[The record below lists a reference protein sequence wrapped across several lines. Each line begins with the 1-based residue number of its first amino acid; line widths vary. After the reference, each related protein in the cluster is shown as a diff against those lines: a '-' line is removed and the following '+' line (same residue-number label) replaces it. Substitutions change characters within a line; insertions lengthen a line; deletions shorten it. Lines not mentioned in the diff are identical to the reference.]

1 MANILVVDD
10 DADLR
15 PLMKLTLMKLGHT
28 PTLAARGEEGL
39 AAAFTGQ
46 FDALILDIM
55 MPDVDGYEVARR
67 LRADPRTQNLPILVL
82 TARAQVA
89 DYETAV
95 EAGAN
100 DYLAKPFNADELNA
114 KLNGILQLN
123 QPRTSATGPAIGL
136 AGQVTTVLS
145 LRGGVGAT
153 TLAVTLA
160 GALTRSGKKTCLVD
174 LSPSGGHATLHLRL
188 RPQTTWHDLPLTLSP
203 ATIAQSLLAHES
215 GLHVLA
221 APPLPVRRALA
232 GETFQ
237 AALNALR
244 GAYAEIVVDAA
255 PVLDDATSLALTTSR
270 TVILV
275 CTPEVGAVQTAIGTL
290 RVLANLGV
298 AEGKLK
304 IFLNHV
310 TPEAGLAQAAVEKA
324 LGRPL
329 DAVVPFDRAQA
340 GALAHGTPLVFGQPT
355 MPLVAAVGPLAL
367 KL

>member
-39 AAAFTGQ
+39 TAALTGQ

-67 LRADPRTQNLPILVL
+67 LRADPRTHTLPILVL
-82 TARAQVA
+82 TARAQLA
-89 DYETAV
+89 DYETAL

-100 DYLAKPFNADELNA
+100 DYLAKPFNAEELNA
-114 KLNGILQLN
+114 KLNAILQLN
-123 QPRTSATGPAIGL
+123 QPRAATGPASTL
-136 AGQVTTVLS
+136 TGQVTTVLS
-145 LRGGVGAT
+145 LRGGVGT
-153 TLAVTLA
+153 TTMAVTLA

-174 LSPSGGHATLHLRL
+174 LSPSGGHATLQLRL
-188 RPQTTWHDLPLTLSP
+188 RPQTTWLDLPLTVSP
-203 ATIAQSLLAHES
+203 NTISQSLLQHES
-215 GLHVLA
+215 GLQVLA
-221 APPLPVRRALA
+221 APPMPVRRPL
-232 GETFQ
+232 GSEQFQ
-237 AALNALR
+237 MTLNALR
-244 GAYAEIVVDAA
+244 GAYAQIIIDAA
-255 PVLDDATSLALTTSR
+255 PTLDDATSLALTTSR

-304 IFLNHV
+304 VLLNQV
-310 TPEAGLAQAAVEKA
+310 TPEAGLPQAAVEKA
-324 LGRPL
+324 LGRAM
-329 DAVVPFDRAQA
+329 DAVVPFDRMQA
-340 GALAHGTPLVFGQPT
+340 SALAHGTPLVFGQPAS
-355 MPLVAAVGPLAL
+355 PLVSAVGPWAL